1 MSGKGTAV
9 GAADCVAEG
18 EGVGEG
24 DASRACAPEVKHRS
38 SKIPASHAARGA
50 SVIILTAEIGEQPAD
65 CGIIGTIAYVACSR
79 LTME

>member
-24 DASRACAPEVKHRS
+24 DASRACAPEAKHRS

-50 SVIILTAEIGEQPAD
+50 SVIIRFANIREQPVD
-65 CGIIGTIAYVACSR
+65 CGIIGTIGYVARPR
-79 LTME
+79 LPME